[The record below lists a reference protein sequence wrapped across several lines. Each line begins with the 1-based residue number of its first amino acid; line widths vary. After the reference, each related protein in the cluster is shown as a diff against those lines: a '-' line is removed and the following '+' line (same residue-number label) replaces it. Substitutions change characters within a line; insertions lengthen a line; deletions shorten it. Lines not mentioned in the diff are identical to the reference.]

1 MATPPPRARARVRG
15 VGRLL
20 APVDVRGAGL
30 GKRSC
35 RSIASGRML
44 GRSPERA
51 PVNRPIL
58 RWLRIVSDRLET
70 LAVQLAAQLEDQR
83 DEPVRACDGRATR
96 AAKAKSSAVLKQ
108 ANWKWDSNS

>member
-1 MATPPPRARARVRG
+1 
-15 VGRLL
+15 
-20 APVDVRGAGL
+20 VRGAGL

-58 RWLRIVSDRLET
+58 RWLRIVIDRLEA

-83 DEPVRACDGRATR
+83 DGPVRACDGRATR